1 MVVRKSDVDPGDER
15 GSEEGMAGTT
25 RLGGGFPALVGA
37 GAILVGLTLVPLASA
52 GTLALHAEIHWK
64 GGDVNCPA
72 GLPSTV
78 VCHPHPGRALVPGL
92 GEVTQAYV
100 FPLEQNAL
108 PPACKAKGGVN
119 VLGYRARLVVKGKGE
134 IRFAVSGIPGCF
146 FGPPPDTVV
155 NNTQPFTIT
164 GGSGRY
170 VGASGTGTLTHVGN
184 FDPSYGHA
192 VGIDTW
198 TGTLVVPG
206 LEFDLTA
213 PTISG
218 AANKV
223 VRAPPGARK
232 ARVTFNLSAR
242 DDVDGSLPVSC
253 KPRSGSLFKVGRTRV
268 TCSATDTSGN
278 RATATFTVTV
288 KQRR

>member
-1 MVVRKSDVDPGDER
+1 MR
-15 GSEEGMAGTT
+15 MAGTT
-25 RLGGGFPALVGA
+25 RPGGGLPALVGA
-37 GAILVGLTLVPLASA
+37 GAILVGLALVPLASA
-52 GTLALHAEIHWK
+52 ATLALHAKIHWK
-64 GGDVNCPA
+64 GGDVICPA
-72 GLPSTV
+72 SLPSTV
-78 VCHPHPGRALVPGL
+78 ACHPHPGGPALLPGL
-92 GEVTQAYV
+92 GEVTQEYV

-108 PPACKAKGGVN
+108 PPDCNAKGGFN
-119 VLGYRARLVVKGKGE
+119 VLGYPARLVVKGKGE
-134 IRFAVSGIPGCF
+134 IFFAVSGIPGCF

-170 VGASGTGTLTHVGN
+170 LGASGTGRLTHVGH
-184 FDPSYGHA
+184 FSPSYGHA

-198 TGTLVVPG
+198 TGNLVVPG

-223 VRAPPGARK
+223 VRAPRGARK
-232 ARVTFNLSAR
+232 ARVTFKLSAQ

-253 KPRSGSLFKVGRTRV
+253 QPRSGSRFKVGRTRV
-268 TCSATDTSGN
+268 TCFATDTSGN
-278 RATATFTVTV
+278 RATVTFTVAV
-288 KQRR
+288 KPRR